1 MIKIVSV
8 IGSRPQIIKS
18 AWLSYTIKKFYKKK
32 INEVVIDTNQHYDEN
47 LNILFQEKLIKYKPN
62 YILKTRSNKF
72 NLSEKILKIEKIL
85 KKEKPSRVIVIGD
98 TKSTLAG
105 AIAAKNLGIYLIHL
119 ESGLRSNDNEMLEEN
134 IRIITDHLSDELHTP
149 YNFSKLNLV
158 NEGIKSP
165 IFVDGDILTDIFFFL
180 EKKIKAKRDKKKIYF
195 TCHRN
200 EILNNRKKFRSILEG
215 ISKLSNKFNVIF
227 PIHPNTKKKIVSYKL
242 KNYLNN
248 TKVIKPLNYLDSI
261 KLLKSCNLVITDSGG
276 LQRESALL
284 GLPCLVIRDETE
296 WSNLKNVSLIGND
309 KFELIKLTH
318 RNIGKIYK
326 KNKVNLNVTK
336 KIISNMILNTNEKV

>member
-165 IFVDGDILTDIFFFL
+165 IFVDGYI
-180 EKKIKAKRDKKKIYF
+180 
-195 TCHRN
+195 
-200 EILNNRKKFRSILEG
+200 
-215 ISKLSNKFNVIF
+215 
-227 PIHPNTKKKIVSYKL
+227 
-242 KNYLNN
+242 
-248 TKVIKPLNYLDSI
+248 
-261 KLLKSCNLVITDSGG
+261 
-276 LQRESALL
+276 
-284 GLPCLVIRDETE
+284 
-296 WSNLKNVSLIGND
+296 
-309 KFELIKLTH
+309 
-318 RNIGKIYK
+318 
-326 KNKVNLNVTK
+326 
-336 KIISNMILNTNEKV
+336 